1 MKKLLLFYFILF
13 SFILVAQEKQNNTA
27 DFFIQINQKSLN
39 KNSFEQIIKNYNA
52 TIAQGILLT
61 DEQFENLSQKALLV
75 SGTDQS
81 VQELKNTFKIS
92 IPLNSENNSKEF
104 QEKLLSISGVKYC
117 EAIKTTPIP
126 PPSDIAPTTPD
137 YFGLQG
143 YIQSNPGVNMQYAW
157 NLGFNGSG
165 ISLYDVEYGMNVNH
179 EEFNSVNIA
188 IASGMTVEPSL
199 TQSYTEHGTG
209 VLGIV
214 YADHGT
220 YGVSGMAHGLDNVVL
235 YPEYTVENGYNR
247 VYAVTQAIANAS
259 IGDVIMF
266 EMQTSGAGSGYNYV
280 LAEYD
285 TPIWNLTK
293 AATDAGIVIVAAAG
307 NGNQNLDAAGY
318 ANYMALGDSGAIVVG
333 AGTANTTHSRI
344 YYSTY
349 GSRVNLQAWGEN
361 VLTTGYDSDYAP
373 YNYSMIGGDFNQSYK
388 TFNGTSSA
396 TPIVASCAAVLQSYY
411 HFYTGNYLTS
421 QQIRTILINSGIP
434 QGGSTSA
441 HIGPIPNMQAAFTY
455 LDSTL
460 HSETFASNSLTVYPN
475 PATDF
480 ITIEDLKGDFNN
492 GQIAIFNFLG
502 QLVYQNKLTTQT
514 LKINL
519 SDLQNGAYFIKMTNQ
534 EKTFLTKIIK
544 K

>member
-1 MKKLLLFYFILF
+1 MKRLLLLCFMLF
-13 SFILVAQEKQNNTA
+13 SLLLDAQEKQNSTA
-27 DFFIQINQKSLN
+27 EFFIQINKVLFDESSFDEII
-39 KNSFEQIIKNYNA
+39 NSYHAVIS
-52 TIAQGILLT
+52 QGIILT
-61 DEQFENLSQKALLV
+61 DEQFDDLSKKALSV
-75 SGTDQS
+75 SGSDQS
-81 VQELKNTFKIS
+81 VQELKDIYKIT
-92 IPLNSENNSKEF
+92 IPLNSQTNSADF
-104 QEKLLSISGVKYC
+104 QKKMLEVSGIKYC
-117 EAIKTTPIP
+117 EAVKTTPILP
-126 PPSDIAPTTPD
+126 PTDIAPTTPD
-137 YFGLQG
+137 YFGQQG
-143 YIQSNPGVNMQYAW
+143 YIQSNPGVNMQHAW

-165 ISLYDVEYGMNVNH
+165 ISMYDVEYGMNVNH

-199 TQSYTEHGTG
+199 TQTYTEHGTG
-209 VLGIV
+209 VLGIA
-214 YADHGT
+214 YADHGA
-220 YGVSGMAHGLDNVVL
+220 YGVSGMAHGLDSVIL

-247 VYAVTQAIANAS
+247 TYAVTQAIANAS

-266 EMQTSGAGSGYNYV
+266 EMQTYGVGTGYNYV
-280 LAEYD
+280 PAEFD

-307 NGNQNLDAAGY
+307 NGNQNLDASGY
-318 ANYMALGDSGAIVVG
+318 ASYMALGDSGAIIVG

-349 GSRVNLQAWGEN
+349 GSRINLQAWGEN
-361 VLTTGYDSDYAP
+361 VLTSGYDSDYAP

-388 TFNGTSSA
+388 TFTGTSSA

-411 HFYTGNYLTS
+411 YFYTGNYLTS
-421 QQIRTILINSGIP
+421 QQIRTILIDTGIA
-434 QGGSTSA
+434 QGGTASA
-441 HIGPIPNMQAAFTY
+441 HIGPIPNMQAALTY

-460 HSETFASNSLTVYPN
+460 HSETFASSSLTVYPN

-480 ITIEDLKGDFNN
+480 ITIEDLKGDFSN
-492 GQIAIFNFLG
+492 GQITIFNFLG
-502 QLVYQNKLTTQT
+502 QLVYQNNMTSNT

-519 SDLQNGAYFIKMTNQ
+519 SDLQSGAYFIKITNQ